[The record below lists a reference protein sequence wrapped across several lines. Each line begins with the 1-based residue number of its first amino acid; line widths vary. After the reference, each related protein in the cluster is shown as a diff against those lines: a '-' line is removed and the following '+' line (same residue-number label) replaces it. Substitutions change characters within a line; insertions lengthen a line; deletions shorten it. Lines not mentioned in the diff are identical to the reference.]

1 MNPKTYFLPY
11 QWDWIKD
18 DSPIK
23 ISEKSRRIGMTYA
36 QSYEDVRDCST
47 KKVPAVWFSSA
58 DETAARE
65 YILYCEKWA
74 RAYNIAAKSIG
85 SIVIDRDQDIKAFS
99 IEFANGTRINALSSN
114 PTQFRSKGGKVVLD
128 EYAFHKDPEAMWKAA
143 YPAATWGY
151 PIRILSTFNGKGNRY
166 YRFIESIK
174 KGDLPWSLHTT
185 TIYDAVEQGLYDKIM
200 GRKTTAEE
208 RAAWIQ
214 SLRDSCFD
222 EDTFQQEFNCVPID
236 EATAFL
242 PYDLIRSCEDRS
254 IAMPLE
260 NVQGDLYIGVDIGR
274 KKDLTVI
281 WIVEKIGRIAFT
293 RKVIE
298 LERRPFREQREELF
312 DVLRHPKLRRAC
324 IDATGL
330 GMQLAE
336 EAQEAFGK
344 YRVEAI
350 TITGRVKEEIA
361 FGLKRSMEDRSFLV
375 PEDKKIRE
383 DFHSVRKV
391 TTSSGN
397 IRFDA
402 DRSAT
407 DGHADRFIAAALAD
421 HASQNG
427 AGEIQIASR
436 SRRSSN
442 TLMRGYD

>member
-11 QWDWIKD
+11 QWEWIKD

-74 RAYNIAAKSIG
+74 RAYDIAAKSLG
-85 SIVIDRDQDIKAFS
+85 TIVIDRDQDIKAFS

-151 PIRILSTFNGKGNRY
+151 PIRILSTYNGKGNRY

-174 KGDLPWSLHTT
+174 KGDLNWSLHTT
-185 TIYDAVEQGLYDKIM
+185 TIYDAVAQGLYDKIM
-200 GRKTTAEE
+200 GRKTSPEE

-222 EDTFQQEFNCVPID
+222 EDTFQQEFNCIPID

-242 PYDLIRSCEDRS
+242 PYDLIRSCEDKS
-254 IAMPLE
+254 VLVPLE
-260 NVQGDLYIGVDIGR
+260 NVQGDLYVGVDIGR

-281 WIVEKIGRIAFT
+281 WVIEKIGRIAFT
-293 RKVIE
+293 RSVIE
-298 LERRPFREQREELF
+298 MERRPFREQREELF
-312 DVLRHPKLRRAC
+312 SVLRHPKLRRAC

-336 EAQEAFGK
+336 EAQEEFGK

-350 TITGRVKEEIA
+350 TITARVKEEIA
-361 FGLKRSMEDRSFLV
+361 FGLKRSMEDRSFIV

-407 DGHADRFIAAALAD
+407 DGHADRFIAAALSD
-421 HASQNG
+421 HASQDG
-427 AGEIQIASR
+427 SGEINIASR
-436 SRRSSN
+436 SRRTSSR
-442 TLMRGYD
+442 LLDGY